1 MNEIILSGFTIE
13 QFKSI
18 VSEAVEQVMTKTQ
31 STQESTIGSIIPTEK
46 KYLYSIKELAK
57 FLNCCPVTAQHLKD
71 KGLIPC
77 HQIGRKLRFDPD
89 LVLDAM
95 LINRKNRGK

>member
-31 STQESTIGSIIPTEK
+31 SVQESTIGSIIPTE
-46 KYLYSIKELAK
+46 
-57 FLNCCPVTAQHLKD
+57 LK
-71 KGLIPC
+71 
-77 HQIGRKLRFDPD
+77 
-89 LVLDAM
+89 
-95 LINRKNRGK
+95 N